1 MATAS
6 WTRRTADATSRSTV
20 RRERVSID
28 LRGHGLALTAVAQSK
43 GVPVAV
49 LVRQILAEWLQTRAV
64 AESGARSAPDVAP
77 AQPAESVIKLTL
89 RMRAGHAHRLARAA
103 RAAEHSQGAYVERL
117 MDELP
122 PAPVSPDLRESR
134 AALMRSTSTLAA
146 MSGDLQMLVRILRQ
160 SAPLEQSVCAA
171 AVARLSDA
179 VLLHLSTA
187 APLLAAL
194 KSARRPAAVEPD

>member
-1 MATAS
+1 MATAT
-6 WTRRTADATSRSTV
+6 WTRRSADVAPRSTA

-28 LRGHGLALTAVAQSK
+28 LRGHGPALTAVAQSMR
-43 GVPVAV
+43 VPVAV
-49 LVRQILAEWLQTRAV
+49 LVRSVLAEWLQAHAV
-64 AESGARSAPDVAP
+64 AESGTRAAPDGAP
-77 AQPAESVIKLTL
+77 AQPADAVIKVTL
-89 RMRAGHAHRLARAA
+89 RMRAGHALRLARSA

-117 MDELP
+117 IDEQP

-134 AALMRSTSTLAA
+134 AALMRSTATLAA

-160 SAPLEQSVCAA
+160 SAPLEQSVCVA

-194 KSARRPAAVEPD
+194 KSARRAAAGDPD

>member
-1 MATAS
+1 MAKV
-6 WTRRTADATSRSTV
+6 TRTLCAADDAPSSTV
-20 RRERVSID
+20 RRERVSLD
-28 LRGHGLALTAVAQSK
+28 LRGHGLALTAVAQSM

-49 LVRQILAEWLQTRAV
+49 AVRSVLAEWLQTRAV
-64 AESGARSAPDVAP
+64 AESGARSAPDVALE
-77 AQPAESVIKLTL
+77 QPADAVIKVTL
-89 RMRAGHAHRLARAA
+89 RMRAGHAARLARAA

-122 PAPVSPDLRESR
+122 PAPVSPDLHESR

-160 SAPLEQSVCAA
+160 SAPLEHSVCAA

-179 VLLHLSTA
+179 VLQHLSTA

-194 KSARRPAAVEPD
+194 KSGRRLAAGEPD